1 MRHILRADS
10 LGEKR
15 LQALEKI
22 GFFKGEKNPNKSIW
36 IHAVS
41 VGEVNVALRLIQDL
55 EEILENPNFILSTTT
70 LTGGRKAKEN
80 LNKNTIHV
88 YFPFDLK
95 FICKKFINFYNPSI
109 LLLVETEIWPNLINV
124 SNKLKLP
131 VVLVN
136 GRLSYKSLK
145 KYLRLNFF
153 FRSSFSNINHAFV
166 QSKND
171 FERFFEAGVKKDAI
185 SVTGSIKF
193 DANSAS
199 SKNFNEHEVNYYKEK
214 YVFVCG
220 STHPGEE
227 EILIESFIDLKKENK
242 HLVLAPRHPE
252 RFNEI
257 KELLKEKK
265 LTSIFYTEIASNP
278 NDKSDVTIV
287 DVIGR
292 LLDFYEIAD
301 YVFIGGTLVDHGGQN
316 FLEPAYFHKPIL
328 SGRSTY
334 NFEEISKK
342 LEDLDLLRFVSNKD
356 EINFAIENMKAISD
370 TQKQEIDLWLDENR
384 GASRLISQKICE
396 KFNLN

>member
-10 LGEKR
+10 FGEKR

-145 KYLRLNFF
+145 KYQRLNFF
-153 FRSSFSNINHAFV
+153 FRSSFNKINHAFV

-193 DANSAS
+193 DANSAP

-214 YVFVCG
+214 YLFVCG

-265 LTSIFYTEIASNP
+265 LTSIFYTKILSNP

-342 LEDLDLLRFVSNKD
+342 LEDLGLLRFVSNKD
-356 EINFAIENMKAISD
+356 EINFAIENMEAIYD